1 MIKQSLYV
9 LIAQSLARVCPHL
22 WKVEVTIPKKIDQ
35 KILVRLRKREKSC
48 TFARIMRLKSNVNI
62 KNRRATFDYEVLERY
77 TAGIQLFGTEIKSIR
92 ESKASLVDTYCQFV
106 GNELWVK
113 QMHIAEYR
121 FGSYANHEA
130 KRDRKLL
137 MTRKELR
144 KLEKLVKDTGKTI
157 IPLRLFINEK
167 GFAKME
173 IALCQG
179 KHTYDKR
186 QALRAADDKR
196 ELQRAMKDFK

>member
-1 MIKQSLYV
+1 MDK
-9 LIAQSLARVCPHL
+9 
-22 WKVEVTIPKKIDQ
+22 
-35 KILVRLRKREKSC
+35 RKNN
-48 TFARIMRLKSNVNI
+48 INI
-62 KNRRATFDYEVLERY
+62 KNKRATFDYIITDTY
-77 TAGIQLFGTEIKSIR
+77 TAGIVLTGTEIKSIR

-121 FGSYANHEA
+121 FGTYANHEA

-144 KLEKLVKDTGKTI
+144 KLEKQVKDTGKTI

-179 KHTYDKR
+179 KHSYDKR

-196 ELQRAMKDFK
+196 ELQRVMKDFK

>member
-1 MIKQSLYV
+1 MNRKSDI
-9 LIAQSLARVCPHL
+9 R
-22 WKVEVTIPKKIDQ
+22 
-35 KILVRLRKREKSC
+35 ILNKRAKFEY
-48 TFARIMRLKSNVNI
+48 IIL
-62 KNRRATFDYEVLERY
+62 DRY

-92 ESKASLVDTYCQFV
+92 EGKASLVDSWCAIEHGEIF
-106 GNELWVK
+106 VK

-137 MTRKELR
+137 LQRREIR
-144 KLEKLVKDTGKTI
+144 KLEKATKDTGKTI
-157 IPLRLFINEK
+157 IPLALFINEK
-167 GFAKME
+167 GLAKME

-186 QALRAADDKR
+186 QSLREADDKR
-196 ELQRAMKDFK
+196 EIAQMRKFTLR

>member
-1 MIKQSLYV
+1 
-9 LIAQSLARVCPHL
+9 
-22 WKVEVTIPKKIDQ
+22 
-35 KILVRLRKREKSC
+35 
-48 TFARIMRLKSNVNI
+48 MRLKSNVNI

-106 GNELWVK
+106 GTELWVK
-113 QMHIAEYR
+113 QMHIVEYR
-121 FGSYANHEA
+121 FGTYSNHET

-144 KLEKLVKDTGKTI
+144 KLEKQVKDTGKTI

-196 ELQRAMKDFK
+196 ELQRALKGDR

>member
-1 MIKQSLYV
+1 MK
-9 LIAQSLARVCPHL
+9 
-22 WKVEVTIPKKIDQ
+22 
-35 KILVRLRKREKSC
+35 
-48 TFARIMRLKSNVNI
+48 LKSDIRILNKKAKFEYI
-62 KNRRATFDYEVLERY
+62 ILDRY

-92 ESKASLVDTYCQFV
+92 EGKASLVDSYCAV
-106 GNELWVK
+106 EHGEMYVK

-137 MTRKELR
+137 LTKREIR
-144 KLEKLVKDTGKTI
+144 KLEKATKDTGKTI
-157 IPLRLFINEK
+157 IPLELFINDR
-167 GFAKME
+167 GLAKMD

-186 QALRAADDKR
+186 QALKAADDKR
-196 ELQRAMKDFK
+196 EVAQAMKFSLK

>member
-1 MIKQSLYV
+1 MI
-9 LIAQSLARVCPHL
+9 R
-22 WKVEVTIPKKIDQ
+22 
-35 KILVRLRKREKSC
+35 
-48 TFARIMRLKSNVNI
+48 KSNVLIEN
-62 KNRRATFDYEVLERY
+62 KRARFEYIILDRY

-92 ESKASLVDTYCQFV
+92 EGKASLVDSYCAV
-106 GNELWVK
+106 EHGEMYVK

-121 FGSYANHEA
+121 FGSYANHES

-137 MTRKELR
+137 LQRKEIR
-144 KLEKLVKDTGKTI
+144 KLEKATKDTGKTI
-157 IPLRLFINEK
+157 IPLVLFINDK

-186 QALRAADDKR
+186 QSLREADDKR
-196 ELQRAMKDFK
+196 EMAQLAKIRNF

>member
-1 MIKQSLYV
+1 MC
-9 LIAQSLARVCPHL
+9 ACVCEK
-22 WKVEVTIPKKIDQ
+22 KVVP
-35 KILVRLRKREKSC
+35 LRD
-48 TFARIMRLKSNVNI
+48 FMRLKSNVNI
-62 KNRRATFDYEVLERY
+62 KNRRASFDYEILDCYV
-77 TAGIQLFGTEIKSIR
+77 AGIQLFGTEIKSIR
-92 ESKASLVDTYCQFV
+92 ESKASLVDTYCQFI

-121 FGSYANHEA
+121 FGTYANHEA

-144 KLEKLVKDTGKTI
+144 KLQRQVQDTGKTI
-157 IPLRLFINEK
+157 VPLRLFINDE
-167 GFAKME
+167 GFAKMG

-179 KHTYDKR
+179 KHPYDNR

-196 ELQRAMKDFK
+196 ELQRAMRER